1 MGSEE
6 PSESEQ
12 TLLSLAMNS
21 MWEGLACKRVEGKCV
36 CVGGVVRLYTQ
47 ARTHAGNEKAEQ
59 VIS

>member
-21 MWEGLACKRVEGKCV
+21 MWEGLARKRVEGKCV
-36 CVGGVVRLYTQ
+36 CVWGGGV
-47 ARTHAGNEKAEQ
+47 AGM
-59 VIS
+59 

>member
-21 MWEGLACKRVEGKCV
+21 MWEGLARKRVEGKCV
-36 CVGGVVRLYTQ
+36 CVGGGCASVH
-47 ARTHAGNEKAEQ
+47 AGTHACRK
-59 VIS
+59 